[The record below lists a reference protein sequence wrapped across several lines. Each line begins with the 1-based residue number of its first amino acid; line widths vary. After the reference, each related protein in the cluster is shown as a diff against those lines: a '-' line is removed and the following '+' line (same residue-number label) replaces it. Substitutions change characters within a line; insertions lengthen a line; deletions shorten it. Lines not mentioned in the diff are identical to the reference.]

1 MSPDLFFWVLSRV
14 TGLAS
19 FASLA
24 IAIVT
29 GVALRT
35 ALFDWLSSNRAIRGT
50 HEFTTIL
57 WIPLGL
63 LHVAT
68 IVLDQ
73 TARITL
79 LDLFVPFVNGYY
91 HDYALLAIGLGAI
104 SFDLF
109 IVVTITSWLRSR
121 MNPHA
126 WRWIHRLSYLAFGV
140 LFFHALLGGSDFSA
154 PVVSAIAWS
163 AAFAI
168 GIMSLAR
175 LLWGRLPA

>member
-73 TARITL
+73 TPEHTASTRT
-79 LDLFVPFVNGYY
+79 
-91 HDYALLAIGLGAI
+91 GAHGP
-104 SFDLF
+104 S
-109 IVVTITSWLRSR
+109 
-121 MNPHA
+121 
-126 WRWIHRLSYLAFGV
+126 
-140 LFFHALLGGSDFSA
+140 GGS
-154 PVVSAIAWS
+154 S
-163 AAFAI
+163 AAA
-168 GIMSLAR
+168 GPAAR
-175 LLWGRLPA
+175 REASGGRPTP